1 MNEETV
7 VPINHGYELTKL
19 VPFLA
24 RLIYKQAVGDQ
35 LDSDEWRA
43 LTNIVDDLG
52 GWDIDPKD
60 FHW

>member
-7 VPINHGYELTKL
+7 